1 MIRLL
6 IMIAISSISSSC
18 YAIDICDLLNL
29 ENCSGVTKQGRRT
42 SLQSLPSPATSAM
55 LNPATTSFDRGVGVE
70 LIHQNGNNL
79 VWNLA
84 SGTGKLGGALI
95 SSSLENSFFGN
106 RVKELD
112 NDYLERNLKKKQ
124 YETKKHSLALG
135 GKLFRKKHVSL
146 DVGLMLKRH
155 TKIGRINP
163 GVGASGQLGPFR
175 LGAAH
180 YQDDFFLR
188 GNSFDGTE
196 NYSERFMVSTYSIGT
211 KISNFAFDIG
221 AIKTKY
227 KRDEKDSDI
236 FIYSGSYIYKNLMIN
251 LAHRS
256 EKSPAPKF
264 IDDRLE
270 YEDETSNIFAGV
282 QASLGKHLIL
292 GVNYNYF
299 LLQEISFLA
308 TISL

>member
-1 MIRLL
+1 MIHFLAVIALL
-6 IMIAISSISSSC
+6 LISSSS
-18 YAIDICDLLNL
+18 YAVDICDLLNL
-29 ENCSGVTKQGRRT
+29 KNCSGVTKQGRRT

-106 RVKELD
+106 RVPELD
-112 NDYLERNLKKKQ
+112 YDYLQRNLSKKQ
-124 YETKKHSLALG
+124 YKTKKHSLALG
-135 GKLFRKKHVSL
+135 GKLFRRKHVSL
-146 DVGLMLKRH
+146 DVGLLLKRH

-175 LGAAH
+175 LGAAY
-180 YQDDFFLR
+180 YQDDFFLK
-188 GNSFDGTE
+188 GNNLDGTE

-211 KISNFAFDIG
+211 RIYNFAFDVG
-221 AIKTKY
+221 AIKTNY
-227 KRDEKDSDI
+227 AHDEKDTEI
-236 FIYSGSYIYKNLMIN
+236 FIYSGSYIYKNFMFN

-256 EKSPAPKF
+256 ETSPAPKF

-270 YEDETSNIFAGV
+270 YKDNTSSIFAGV

-308 TISL
+308 TLSL

>member
-6 IMIAISSISSSC
+6 TLIAISLLSSSS
-18 YAIDICDLLNL
+18 YAIDICDVLNL
-29 ENCSGVTKQGRRT
+29 KNCSGVTKQGRRT

-55 LNPATTSFDRGVGVE
+55 LNPATTSFDRGIGVE
-70 LIHQNGNNL
+70 LIHQSGNNL

-106 RVKELD
+106 RVSEID
-112 NDYLERNLKKKQ
+112 NDYLERNLNKKQ
-124 YETKKHSLALG
+124 YVTKKHSLALG

-180 YQDDFFLR
+180 YQDDFYLR
-188 GNSFDGTE
+188 GNSLDGTE
-196 NYSERFMVSTYSIGT
+196 SYSERFMVSTYSIGT
-211 KISNFAFDIG
+211 KIYNFSFDVG
-221 AIKTKY
+221 AIKTRY
-227 KRDEKDSDI
+227 KRDEKDTEI
-236 FIYSGSYIYKNLMIN
+236 FIYSGSYIYKNIMFN

-270 YEDETSNIFAGV
+270 YREETSNIFAGI

-299 LLQEISFLA
+299 LLQEVSFLA